1 MKSSHLEKFEV
12 VISDSSFEDDEVE
25 KEVLKQIGAKVKFFQ
40 CRSEEEIATV
50 AREADALLNDHL
62 PLSGKTLSSLDKV
75 RIIVR
80 CAIGYDNIDLEKATE
95 KRIIVCNVPD
105 YCINEVADH
114 TLSLILAL
122 ARKIPWINAAT
133 KAGEW
138 NWRRFAPMYR
148 LEGKT
153 AGIIGF
159 GRIGRE
165 VAKRLKAFGLR
176 VIAFDPYLPREV
188 FESIGA
194 VQVGLEEL
202 LSEADIISV
211 HCPLTR
217 ETYHLID
224 REKFRLMKKTAIFV
238 NVARGAIVDEKA
250 LYQAL
255 KKKQIQAAGLDVF
268 ETEPLE
274 KDNPLLELDNV
285 ILTPH
290 IAWYSEEA
298 EIAVR
303 KSAAEEIVRFFSGV
317 KPKNVVNPQVL
328 KWYPELKEA

>member
-1 MKSSHLEKFEV
+1 MKTSGLEKIEV
-12 VISDSSFEDDEVE
+12 VISDSSFENYEVE
-25 KEVLKQIGAKVKFFQ
+25 KEILKQIGAEVKFFQ
-40 CRSEEEIATV
+40 CRNEEEIAEV

-62 PLSGKTLSSLDKV
+62 PLSGKTLSKLGKV

-80 CAIGYDNIDLEKATE
+80 YAIGYDNIDLQKATE
-95 KRIIVCNVPD
+95 KRIIVSNVPD

-114 TLSLILAL
+114 ALSLILAL

-133 KAGEW
+133 RNGEW
-138 NWRRFAPMYR
+138 NWRKFAPMYR
-148 LEGKT
+148 LKGKT

-188 FESIGA
+188 FQKIGV

-202 LSEADIISV
+202 LREADIVSV

-224 REKFRLMKKTAIFV
+224 SEKLRLMKKTAIFV

-255 KKKQIQAAGLDVF
+255 KENRIQAAGLDVF

-274 KDNPLLELDNV
+274 KDNPLLELNNV
-285 ILTPH
+285 IVTPH

-298 EIAVR
+298 GIAVR
-303 KSAAEEIVRFFSGV
+303 KYAAEEIVRFFSGI

-328 KWYPELKEA
+328 KWYPELKEI